1 VHVLGAMVATGL
13 AMLAI
18 ASAAHAHGSAGI
30 YWTEPGGIEDTRLL
44 YDSWNRDAEVL
55 GGELL
60 TVRGQP
66 CPGFLIAGSP
76 WAMPSMQAA
85 TACRP
90 GV

>member
-1 VHVLGAMVATGL
+1 MLAAGL
-13 AMLAI
+13 ATLAV
-18 ASAAHAHGSAGI
+18 APAAHAHGSAGI

-44 YDSWNRDAEVL
+44 YDSWNRDADVL

-60 TVRGQP
+60 TARGRS

-76 WAMPSMQAA
+76 WAMPSLQAA
-85 TACRP
+85 TACEA